1 VLFLR
6 DGTSANRTTLSHR
19 TSVHGVSSQASKPM
33 PGASRGPSTARA
45 MDSECNRPAML
56 IAKAARSAGTR
67 DGKFQGSGVIAASGK
82 TINGAFPKSFVAAI
96 AQHRFAEGPDLDAI
110 VA

>member
-1 VLFLR
+1 M
-6 DGTSANRTTLSHR
+6 HR
-19 TSVHGVSSQASKPM
+19 VSTQAFKQMS
-33 PGASRGPSTARA
+33 GASRGPGTARA
-45 MDSECNRPAML
+45 MDSECDRPAML
-56 IAKAARSAGTR
+56 IAKAARSAGAPV
-67 DGKFQGSGVIAASGK
+67 GEYPGPGVIAASGK

>member
-1 VLFLR
+1 MTEFLR
-6 DGTSANRTTLSHR
+6 IARPYGTARPCIAFAT
-19 TSVHGVSSQASKPM
+19 QAFKQMS
-33 PGASRGPSTARA
+33 GASRGPGTARA
-45 MDSECNRPAML
+45 MDSECDRPAML
-56 IAKAARSAGTR
+56 IAKAARSAGAPV
-67 DGKFQGSGVIAASGK
+67 GEYPGPGVIAASGK

>member
-1 VLFLR
+1 M
-6 DGTSANRTTLSHR
+6 HR
-19 TSVHGVSSQASKPM
+19 VSTQAFKQM
-33 PGASRGPSTARA
+33 FGASRGPGTARA
-45 MDSECNRPAML
+45 MDSECDRPAML

-96 AQHRFAEGPDLDAI
+96 AQHRFAERPDLGAI